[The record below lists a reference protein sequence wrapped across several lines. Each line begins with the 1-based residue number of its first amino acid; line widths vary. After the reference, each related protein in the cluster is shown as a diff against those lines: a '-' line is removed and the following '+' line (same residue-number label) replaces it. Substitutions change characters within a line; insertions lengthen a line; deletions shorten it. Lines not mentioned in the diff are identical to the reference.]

1 MREIKFRALVG
12 GQWFYG
18 DILNWAGEA
27 QIWADGHNFIVKNK
41 ETIGQYV
48 GLKDK
53 NGVEI
58 YEGDIVQGGFEKHRG
73 VVSFGLYANPFGSD
87 EWTGYQGFY
96 IKWGKERAE
105 MTRGDI
111 GYWSNKGMETAIE
124 VIGNIYENPALMEA
138 NDEMGIDRARKS
150 AANSALDVYELDLLK
165 ALDEV

>member
-41 ETIGQYV
+41 ETIGQYT

-58 YEGDIVQGGFEKHRG
+58 YEGDVL
-73 VVSFGLYANPFGSD
+73 VSTFGNGLPFVIKFGEYHDSSGD
-87 EWTGYQGFY
+87 DDLATAIGFY
-96 IKWGKERAE
+96 ILEQDGTESLFGKSVN
-105 MTRGDI
+105 GDTDC
-111 GYWSNKGMETAIE
+111 YQ
-124 VIGNIYENPALMEA
+124 VIGNVFQNLST
-138 NDEMGIDRARKS
+138 NH
-150 AANSALDVYELDLLK
+150 L
-165 ALDEV
+165 

>member
-41 ETIGQYV
+41 ETIGQYT

-58 YEGDIVQGGFEKHRG
+58 YEGD
-73 VVSFGLYANPFGSD
+73 VVLFTYWWFDGNEAESELKGSVVYIPEHASFGLEGVKNTEWLKHIGDTPDGSD
-87 EWTGYQGFY
+87 TAPFASWTFTQN
-96 IKWGKERAE
+96 
-105 MTRGDI
+105 D
-111 GYWSNKGMETAIE
+111 IE
-124 VIGNIYENPALMEA
+124 VIGNIYENP
-138 NDEMGIDRARKS
+138 
-150 AANSALDVYELDLLK
+150 ELLNNIEK
-165 ALDEV
+165 GK

>member
-41 ETIGQYV
+41 ETIGQYT

-58 YEGDIVQGGFEKHRG
+58 HEGDIVKYVTNYYGKRQERQK
-73 VVSFGLYANPFGSD
+73 VVEWIDDMQDDSFGEPLSMGYRFHGD
-87 EWTGYQGFY
+87 EL
-96 IKWGKERAE
+96 
-105 MTRGDI
+105 
-111 GYWSNKGMETAIE
+111 E
-124 VIGNIYENPALMEA
+124 VIGNIYENP
-138 NDEMGIDRARKS
+138 
-150 AANSALDVYELDLLK
+150 ELLNNIERRTK
-165 ALDEV
+165 VQKQF